1 MTCAPFSTAI
11 PDYAFPSNAEEPM
24 ERLVHSRHRRKF
36 VIKGGLLLSALYGL
50 DLRTTMDIPR
60 QEG

>member
-1 MTCAPFSTAI
+1 
-11 PDYAFPSNAEEPM
+11 M
-24 ERLVHSRHRRKF
+24 ERLVHSKHRRKF